1 MRINYLLLAIAFIFI
16 VGNVERLAAQT
27 TAAEFRE
34 SAKASLSKQ
43 EYDRAA
49 GFLTKAIALDPANQ
63 EAFILRGNAY
73 LELKDFGRSIADADQ
88 ALKVGPEIG
97 AAYYLRGVA
106 LSEMP
111 APDLRRAMADFTKM
125 IDLEDD
131 MEEDK
136 PKDKLRL
143 AEAYRRRAHLHN
155 LQKEYDAAIAD
166 ATQAIINNNTTTNAF
181 EERGFAEAALQK
193 FAAAERDYRI
203 ASLLNPRNASN
214 FAMLSY
220 LNLNLGQIEL
230 GIENAR
236 AALKLDPN
244 NATAKTNL
252 DILLAK
258 QPKTSTPTDVGSND
272 EKVQR
277 HILFAVN
284 YLSLAVKKVN
294 QYDTDKDIS
303 RCPYVRKAKE
313 FLATA
318 NAELDQAES
327 LRTVNDYSRHIREQ
341 RSKAISVRD
350 MLSQWS
356 GC

>member
-1 MRINYLLLAIAFIFI
+1 MAFIVL
-16 VGNVERLAAQT
+16 VGNGERLAAQT
-27 TAAEFRE
+27 TAAELRE
-34 SAKASLSKQ
+34 SAKTSIKKQ
-43 EYDRAA
+43 EYDRAV
-49 GFLTKAIALDPANQ
+49 GFLSKAIAIDPTNQ
-63 EAFILRGNAY
+63 EAFMLRGNAY
-73 LELKDFGRSIADADQ
+73 LELKDFQRSIADADK
-88 ALKVGPEIG
+88 ALKIGPEIG
-97 AAYYLRGVA
+97 VAYYLRGVA

-125 IDLEDD
+125 IDMEEGTEDD
-131 MEEDK
+131 TDDDK

-193 FAAAERDYRI
+193 FAAAEGDYRI
-203 ASLLNPRNASN
+203 ASLLNPRNAYN

-220 LNLNLGQIEL
+220 LNLNLGRIEL
-230 GIENAR
+230 GIEAAR
-236 AALKLDPN
+236 TALKLDPN
-244 NATAKTNL
+244 NSTAKTNL
-252 DILLAK
+252 EILLAK

-284 YLSLAVKKVN
+284 YLTLAVKKVN
-294 QYDTDKDIS
+294 QYETDNAMG

-313 FLATA
+313 FLAIA

-327 LRTVNDYSRHIREQ
+327 LRTVNDYSRQIRDQ
-341 RSKAISVRD
+341 RYKASRVRD
-350 MLSQWS
+350 MLSRWS